1 MPYSFQ
7 YADKKNIKDIL
18 PLLFGILHS
27 NMSVIAPSGS
37 SYEEDYKIWLSNIVP
52 AMEKDAR
59 QIVLMFC
66 GDELSGYFQYY
77 VNAVSNSLMMEEIQI
92 REKYQGAGLFSEFY
106 RWLVSKLPKDIK
118 FVEAYS
124 HKNNRKS
131 QIILEHLG
139 LVKSDENKHDN
150 LFYYKGD
157 YSLILKKY
165 MSKG

>member
-7 YADKKNIKDIL
+7 YADKKNIKEIL
-18 PLLFGILHS
+18 PLLFSILHS
-27 NMSVIAPSGS
+27 NMSVIAPTGN

-66 GDELSGYFQYY
+66 GDELAGYFQYY
-77 VNAVSNSLMMEEIQI
+77 VNAVSNSLMTEEIQI
-92 REKYQGAGLFSEFY
+92 REKYQGTGLFSDFY

-124 HKNNRKS
+124 DKNNCKS
-131 QIILEHLG
+131 QNILEHLG
-139 LVKSDENKHDN
+139 LIKSGEDRS
-150 LFYYKGD
+150 LFYYKGS
-157 YSLILKKY
+157 YNSLLKRYYK
-165 MSKG
+165 

>member
-1 MPYSFQ
+1 MPYKFQ
-7 YADKKNIKDIL
+7 YADKKNIKEVL
-18 PLLFGILHS
+18 PMLFSILHS
-27 NMSVIAPSGS
+27 NMSVIAPTGN

-66 GDELSGYFQYY
+66 GDELAVYFQYY

-92 REKYQGAGLFSEFY
+92 KEKYQRTGLFSDFY

-124 HKNNRKS
+124 HKNNCKS
-131 QIILEHLG
+131 QNILEHLG
-139 LVKSDENKHDN
+139 LIKTGEDSS
-150 LFYYKGD
+150 LFYYKGS
-157 YSLILKKY
+157 YNSLLKRYHK
-165 MSKG
+165 